1 MLKYSTIQNKIT
13 TLLILFPFALAFLAC
28 EDETPVVQKVSNLD
42 VYVGDW
48 QGEQIVRIKSDA
60 SGDTTELTETLRLI
74 ADSPS
79 SGRFEIVDTLSAVV
93 NQGSFTVSEVSNADL
108 SLDAA
113 PRILRLIFLVEDEDD
128 AYEQEVNGE
137 NVYYDYQTFNI
148 REVSSNALV
157 LTDATSDRDLVIYS
171 YVK

>member
-1 MLKYSTIQNKIT
+1 MLKYSTIKHKIR
-13 TLLILFPFALAFLAC
+13 TLLTLLPFVLALSAC
-28 EDETPVVQKVSNLD
+28 EDETPVVQKISNLD
-42 VYVGDW
+42 AFVGDW
-48 QGEQIVRIKSDA
+48 QGKQIVRIKSDGR
-60 SGDTTELTETLRLI
+60 GDTTELYETLRLI

-79 SGRFEIVDTLSAVV
+79 SGKFEVVDTLSAVV

-113 PRILRLIFLVEDEDD
+113 PRILRLIFLVEDKND
-128 AYEQEVNGE
+128 AYEPDVNGE

-157 LTDATSDRDLVIYS
+157 LTDATSDRDLVVYS